1 MSSIPGLPQWVKDQA
16 LLRAKAKV
24 TDVDWIQCCHGC
36 GVGQQI
42 VMTRPLAGEFPYAAG
57 AAVKRKKNFKKN
69 KLFSLHI
76 PKNHTIQR
84 KDYNLHWETG
94 KAKNTRRKTGSQS
107 SNKTYIHIMDH
118 KTIIKTNMFS
128 RIMT

>member
-16 LLRAKAKV
+16 LLRAAAKV

-57 AAVKRKKNFKKN
+57 AAVKRKKILKRTNCF
-69 KLFSLHI
+69 LYI
-76 PKNHTIQR
+76 
-84 KDYNLHWETG
+84 Y
-94 KAKNTRRKTGSQS
+94 RKTTPYKE
-107 SNKTYIHIMDH
+107 KTTTYTGRLERQKIQEGRQAVSTPIRHTFI
-118 KTIIKTNMFS
+118 
-128 RIMT
+128 